1 MNQGKDVNKSQA
13 ARDCCQSIEAD
24 DSPARNS
31 PVEVEYPHIVQW
43 LRLQQESRLGREL

>member
-1 MNQGKDVNKSQA
+1 MNQGKDVHKLQA

-24 DSPARNS
+24 DSPVKNS
-31 PVEVEYPHIVQW
+31 PVEAEYPHIQW